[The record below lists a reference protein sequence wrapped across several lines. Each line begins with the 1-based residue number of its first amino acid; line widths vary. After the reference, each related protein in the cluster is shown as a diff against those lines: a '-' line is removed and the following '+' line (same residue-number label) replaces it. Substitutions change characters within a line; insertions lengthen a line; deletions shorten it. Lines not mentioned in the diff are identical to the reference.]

1 MRKAL
6 LELCLLIAAIAGIHT
21 VRVMRSGF
29 INGKLYPANTNESVL
44 AINGDDSVRTFSKN
58 GYFGMKVKPG
68 IWKVIVAAKS
78 QTGNIVRDNL
88 EVNEGQNVNLGEI
101 KLTE

>member
-6 LELCLLIAAIAGIHT
+6 LELCLLILAIASIHT
-21 VRVMRSGF
+21 IRVIRGGF
-29 INGKLYPANTNESVL
+29 INGKLYPGTQAESIM
-44 AINGDDSVRTFSKN
+44 AINGSDSVKAVSKN
-58 GYFGMKVKPG
+58 GYFGMKVRPG
-68 IWKVIVAAKS
+68 IWKVVVGIKKANNNV
-78 QTGNIVRDNL
+78 VRENL